1 MVWAEEGV
9 GNGTFAFQLPM
20 YHLVN
25 PTSKRIFN
33 LEGILTV
40 VISLIA
46 YFIVPTW
53 SHEAKF
59 VRVLLLFRYLKTS
72 TLAAI

>member
-9 GNGTFAFQLPM
+9 GNGTFAFRVPM

-25 PTSKRIFN
+25 PTSKRIFI

-53 SHEAKF
+53 SHKAKF
-59 VRVLLLFRYLKTS
+59 VRVLLLFQYLKTS